1 MSSSTIFHTIGDA
14 LTWSL
19 GIFDSQLFGNVF
31 NYGVIILGFV
41 GLFYWLN
48 VQRKFNVDAEKNP
61 NQLK

>member
-1 MSSSTIFHTIGDA
+1 MSSSTIFHAIGDA